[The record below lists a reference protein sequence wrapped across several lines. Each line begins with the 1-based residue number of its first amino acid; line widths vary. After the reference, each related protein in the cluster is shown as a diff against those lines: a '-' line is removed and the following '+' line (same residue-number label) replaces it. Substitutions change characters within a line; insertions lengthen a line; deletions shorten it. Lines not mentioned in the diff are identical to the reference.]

1 MSPPTQAWGPWPDG
15 DAGGPRPASDR
26 PDHDPE
32 QVERGQ
38 AHTVGEILEG
48 AIKTVLSGPRV
59 LVGGAFLVVGGVQAI
74 VLVAVWLLAGDID
87 LADAGTNAADVTL
100 AEVAR
105 LSAAAAVALLG
116 SWTVS
121 VAMTGL
127 GAAAADEWTAGRPIT
142 FATVAPRLRRRLGRL
157 VLALI
162 LAVGL
167 PLGVGIAIA
176 ATAALLAI
184 TVGGITGLLVGV
196 VGVSVGIGGGLWL
209 AIRLVLSPVAAVLG
223 SGGTAIAVRES
234 WSLTRRHF
242 WRVLGFIALNVL
254 LTQTVT
260 AVVAAPL
267 GVIVSENPEA
277 FSGAAV
283 IGGAVTSAVAV
294 TLTAPFTA
302 CVTALLFLD
311 LRERNGSVQHPPP
324 VG

>member
-1 MSPPTQAWGPWPDG
+1 MSPPTDPWGPWPDA
-15 DAGGPRPASDR
+15 DAGEPAPTPPPAQRSDAAAAVNDGL
-26 PDHDPE
+26 P
-32 QVERGQ
+32 
-38 AHTVGEILEG
+38 HTVGEILEG

-59 LVGGAFLVVGGVQAI
+59 LVGGALLFVGGVQVV
-74 VLVAVWLLAGDID
+74 VLLAVWLLAGDVD
-87 LADAGTNAADVTL
+87 FVGADGTVTEVTA

-105 LSAAAAVALLG
+105 LASAAAVSVLG

-127 GAAAADEWTAGRPIT
+127 GASAAAEWVSDRPIT
-142 FATVAPRLRRRLGRL
+142 FAAVMPRLRARLLRL

-167 PLGVGIAIA
+167 PVGLGLVIASAAVLLGVAIGGIAG
-176 ATAALLAI
+176 LLA
-184 TVGGITGLLVGV
+184 VV
-196 VGVSVGIGGGLWL
+196 VGVAAAIGSAFWL
-209 AIRLVLSPVAAVLG
+209 AIRLVLSPVAAALG
-223 SGGTAIAVRES
+223 SGSTSVAVRDS
-234 WSLTRRHF
+234 WAVTRRHF

-277 FSGAAV
+277 FSSAAVLAGAA
-283 IGGAVTSAVAV
+283 TSAVAV

-311 LRERNGSVQHPPP
+311 LQHRNGSIAGSP
-324 VG
+324 

>member
-1 MSPPTQAWGPWPDG
+1 MSQPTQAWGPWPDG
-15 DAGGPRPASDR
+15 DAGGQWPASDR
-26 PDHDPE
+26 PDHPPA
-32 QVERGQ
+32 QVDGGRP
-38 AHTVGEILEG
+38 VGEILEG

-59 LVGGAFLVVGGVQAI
+59 LVGGALLVVGGVQAI
-74 VLVAVWLLAGDID
+74 VLVTVWLLAGNID
-87 LADAGTNAADVTL
+87 FTDASVTA

-105 LSAAAAVALLG
+105 LSAAAAVAVLG

-127 GAAAADEWTAGRPIT
+127 GAAAAAEWTAGRPIT
-142 FATVAPRLRRRLGRL
+142 LAAVAPRIRRRLGRL
-157 VLALI
+157 ILALI
-162 LAVGL
+162 VAVGL
-167 PLGVGIAIA
+167 PLGVGITVA
-176 ATAALLAI
+176 AAAVLLAI
-184 TVGGITGLLVGV
+184 TVGGIAGSLIGV
-196 VGVSVGIGGGLWL
+196 VGVSVGIGAGLWL

-223 SGGTAIAVRES
+223 SAGAAVAVRES
-234 WSLTRRHF
+234 WGVTRRHF
-242 WRVLGFIALNVL
+242 WRVLGFIVLNVL

-311 LRERNGSVQHPPP
+311 LRDRNGSTQPRPS